1 MTSSQSPFGP
11 DTMTIE
17 EKASLLTLS
26 TEIRFM
32 IYDHIVVGKGTVSVF
47 SQHDIASEVDTTTVH
62 LLHVNKLI
70 RSEVQ
75 EFFYKSQT
83 FEFRSAPA
91 LNKFAKKIGHYHA
104 SIIKNIK
111 LGDWLCRKKL
121 PNFTNIT
128 PAFRHSLRGI
138 EKLTISD
145 PSVGY
150 ACHDSLDELPLD
162 PSRAHFLEH
171 FRDLGKL
178 GPGLKTYAVLCASEK
193 LASGKVYLKTDWD
206 VETHLLFVPIDVDF
220 PPKVEEVNPQ
230 WVLFNQ
236 QNVQYPP
243 PGWPHGWPLPYNPY
257 EKTICTKFQEL
268 AIPSVAAMEAA
279 LACALAPVQEH
290 DCTFSDPMSRIET
303 NGFDNAIVLSDED
316 SGYNEDTKKLD
327 EERVIADSDEIDND

>member
-1 MTSSQSPFGP
+1 
-11 DTMTIE
+11 MTIE

-47 SQHDIASEVDTTTVH
+47 SQHDIASEVDTTTVY

-91 LNKFAKKIGHYHA
+91 LNKLAKKIGHYHA

-121 PNFTNIT
+121 PNFTNNIT

-162 PSRAHFLEH
+162 PSRSHFLEH
-171 FRDLGKL
+171 FRDLG
-178 GPGLKTYAVLCASEK
+178 
-193 LASGKVYLKTDWD
+193 
-206 VETHLLFVPIDVDF
+206 F

-243 PGWPHGWPLPYNPY
+243 PGWPHGWPLPHNPY

-316 SGYNEDTKKLD
+316 SGYNEDTKKQD